1 MSHEWHKKG
10 FAITFCKALFL
21 LFYIS
26 LCDILYYISS
36 CNIVHHSQEEHRSA
50 LLDGVYERT
59 VDYELHA
66 GHVKLGGEQVRF
78 SHRRRRGD
86 RTLFVHLYGR
96 LLYER
101 GEVHFSVRGYL

>member
-10 FAITFCKALFL
+10 LAITFCKALFL

-66 GHVKLGGEQVRF
+66 GHVQLGLYALPKAL
-78 SHRRRRGD
+78 HAHALRRENGVYLLGKGVIRALCD
-86 RTLFVHLYGR
+86 RI
-96 LLYER
+96 
-101 GEVHFSVRGYL
+101 